1 MKTFLIKILTVL
13 LAAVLLCSFTACGKK
28 KETGDE
34 TKFTNYDFV
43 ADGKS
48 DYKIVYPAGTAFD
61 GPLYRGVRDLKKYIE
76 EATGVSLEITE
87 DSDLSYFCR
96 SLLSILGRY
105 RFA

>member
-61 GPLYRGVRDLKKYIE
+61 GPLYRGVRDLKNISKKLQAYPWKSRKI
-76 EATGVSLEITE
+76 AT
-87 DSDLSYFCR
+87 
-96 SLLSILGRY
+96 
-105 RFA
+105 